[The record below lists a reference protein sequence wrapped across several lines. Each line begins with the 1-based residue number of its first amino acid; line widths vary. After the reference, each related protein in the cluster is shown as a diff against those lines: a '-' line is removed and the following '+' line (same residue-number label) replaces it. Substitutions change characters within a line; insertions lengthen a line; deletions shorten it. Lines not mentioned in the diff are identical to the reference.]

1 MPHPIS
7 RAFGAALV
15 LASLA
20 SVSARAEPP
29 KLPVPAV
36 DQSAVAWRGYFYVG
50 GQYVGDPGKEIMQ
63 GQVYVEVLAP
73 KDVRRPYPLVLIH
86 GAAQTAT
93 NWMGT
98 PDGRKGWA
106 EYFVEQGY
114 VVYMIDQPMR
124 GRSAIHPGDGKTR
137 MFTAANEEFQFTAI
151 ETAGT
156 WPQAKKHT
164 QWPGDGPNKGRK
176 GDSVF
181 DAFYATQV
189 ETVISNEE
197 TQQRNKDAGAA
208 LLDKIGPAIVL
219 THSQSGPFGWLI
231 ADARPQLVK
240 AVIAIEPAGP
250 PFEATIIGT
259 GRTRPWGPTD
269 IQLAY
274 DPPVKDPSEIAIER
288 EAKADG
294 PDLFVCWMQK
304 APARQLMNL
313 KNIPVMIMA
322 AEASYHQVYDH
333 CTAKYLAQAGVKT
346 EYIRLQD
353 KGIHG
358 NGHMVMIEKNN
369 LDIAHVI
376 DDWVVKNVK

>member
-1 MPHPIS
+1 
-7 RAFGAALV
+7 
-15 LASLA
+15 
-20 SVSARAEPP
+20 
-29 KLPVPAV
+29 
-36 DQSAVAWRGYFYVG
+36 
-50 GQYVGDPGKEIMQ
+50 
-63 GQVYVEVLAP
+63 
-73 KDVRRPYPLVLIH
+73 
-86 GAAQTAT
+86 
-93 NWMGT
+93 
-98 PDGRKGWA
+98 
-106 EYFVEQGY
+106 
-114 VVYMIDQPMR
+114 MR
-124 GRSAIHPGDGKTR
+124 GRSAYHPGDGKTR

-176 GDSVF
+176 GDPYF

-189 ETVISNEE
+189 ETVLDVED

-219 THSQSGPFGWLI
+219 THSQSGTYGWLI

-240 AVIAIEPAGP
+240 AVVAIEPSGP
-250 PFEATIIGT
+250 PFEGTIIAN
-259 GRTRPWGPTD
+259 GRARVWGPTD
-269 IQLAY
+269 IPITY
-274 DPPVKDPSEIAIER
+274 DPPVKDPSEIAVER
-288 EAKADG
+288 EAKPDA
-294 PDLFVCWMQK
+294 PDLFTCWMQK
-304 APARQLMNL
+304 SPARQLVNL

-333 CTAKYLAQAGVKT
+333 CTAKYLTQAGVKA

-369 LDIAHVI
+369 LDIAKVV
-376 DDWVVKNVK
+376 DDWVMKNVK